1 MVTAD
6 PAYRALADA
15 LGTRATLLAPLGPLT
30 TYGVG
35 GPAAVLVEVEGPDDL
50 DDLRTALRDSP
61 LATFAIGRGSNVLVA
76 DAGLDGVA
84 VHLGAGF
91 AGLALPDRVTAAAGG
106 TAVLTAG
113 ASLALP
119 VLARRAADAGLS
131 LIHI

>member
-35 GPAAVLVEVEGPDDL
+35 GPAAVMVEVEGPDDL

-61 LATFAIGRGSNVLVA
+61 LATFVIGRGSNVLVA
-76 DAGLDGVA
+76 DAG
-84 VHLGAGF
+84 
-91 AGLALPDRVTAAAGG
+91 
-106 TAVLTAG
+106 
-113 ASLALP
+113 
-119 VLARRAADAGLS
+119 
-131 LIHI
+131 